1 MRVADGADDR
11 RDVRRLVT
19 RETDSRPLQR
29 WVTGAGVLLIVL
41 MIGADSYEAWQDY
54 DAAILRSEDT
64 QLAIARATAEQTA
77 RMVQEIDVV
86 LADQA
91 QRWGAAEGT
100 PAAREAAR
108 ERLQA
113 DVTRFP
119 FVHSMEIIGRDGRL
133 FATTAPSPDDDADYR
148 GRHFFAILEHASP
161 GTLYIGKPVGQ
172 DYRTFA
178 LGRAIRD
185 RYGAF
190 DGVVLVRVAFEYL
203 TGFYS
208 TINVDSSIRLVREDG
223 VVLAHYPTAASAEDI
238 SSGLIAGLRGSELV
252 RRDPQSDAKPQLRVL
267 RRVQGYPLLVE
278 LAQPMSS
285 VLSSWRYQELS
296 SISRTLTLAGLAG
309 ALIVVLRRVLRR
321 RDRLEQ
327 ERQRLERGLRDSQKA
342 EAVGFL
348 AASMVHDFNNVLG
361 AIVGYA
367 EVARTQIG
375 DDARVTQT
383 IDGLLAASER
393 ARLLVRR
400 VLTFDPHRSVV
411 HGALAIEPIVMEA
424 LALIR
429 ANLPASIAIL
439 PPEPGRAG
447 LINGDATEV
456 HQVVMNLCTNAVRA
470 MPAGG
475 QLQVRVE
482 AMQVDAARELTLGG
496 LQPGRWLRLS
506 IVDTGIGLLPDQLR
520 SMFDPFYTSRAGGDG
535 SGIGLTVVRNVV
547 SGMNGAIEVESRPG
561 SGTAMSV
568 YWPQVEPASAN
579 ANAQRAVQAVGAGQ
593 SILIVD
599 DEPELVRLAEE
610 IVASLGYEAI
620 GFSDAT
626 AAIASF
632 RHAPARFDAVLTDE
646 RMPMFQGTTLAEMI
660 HELRADIPILLVTG
674 HRERQTDM
682 RAQRAGIIE
691 VLDKPLRAGDLREAL
706 GRAFSIASLQPR
718 VRPAQPN
725 GHRA

>member
-1 MRVADGADDR
+1 MT
-11 RDVRRLVT
+11 RD
-19 RETDSRPLQR
+19 TDSRPLQR

-41 MIGADSYEAWQDY
+41 MVGADSYEAWQDY
-54 DAAILRSEDT
+54 DDAILRSEDT

-86 LADQA
+86 LAEQA
-91 QRWGAAEGT
+91 RRWGAAEGT

-133 FATTAPSPDDDADYR
+133 FATTAPGTDDDADYH
-148 GRHFFAILEHASP
+148 GRHFFSILEHASR

-178 LGRAIRD
+178 LGRAIHD

-190 DGVVLVRVAFEYL
+190 AGVVLARVAFEYL
-203 TGFYS
+203 TNFYS

-223 VVLAHYPTAASAEDI
+223 VVLAHYPTAASDEDI
-238 SSGLIAGLRGSELV
+238 SSSLIAGIRGLELV
-252 RRDPQSDAKPQLRVL
+252 RRDPQSSAKPNLRVF
-267 RRVQGYPLLVE
+267 RSVQSYPLLVE

-285 VLSSWRYQELS
+285 VLRSWRYQEIYS
-296 SISRTLTLAGLAG
+296 GARTLTLAALAG
-309 ALIVVLRRVLRR
+309 VLIVVLRRVLRR

-348 AASMVHDFNNVLG
+348 AASMAHDFNNVLG

-367 EVARTQIG
+367 EVARAQIG
-375 DDARVTQT
+375 DDARVTET
-383 IDGLLAASER
+383 LDGLLVASER
-393 ARLLVRR
+393 ARQLVRR

-411 HGALAIEPIVMEA
+411 HGALAIEPVVTEA
-424 LALIR
+424 LELIR
-429 ANLPASIAIL
+429 HGLPPSITIHPPGPAS
-439 PPEPGRAG
+439 AG

-475 QLQVRVE
+475 QLTVRVE
-482 AMQVDAARELTLGG
+482 AVQVDTPRDLTLGA
-496 LQPGRWLRLS
+496 LQPGRWLRVS
-506 IVDTGIGLLPDQLR
+506 IADTGIGLSPEQLQ
-520 SMFDPFYTSRAGGDG
+520 SIFDPFYTARASGDG
-535 SGIGLTVVRNVV
+535 SGIGLTVVRNIV
-547 SGMNGAIEVESRPG
+547 SSMKGAIEVESRPG
-561 SGTAMSV
+561 SGTTMNV
-568 YWPQVEPASAN
+568 YWPQVEPARAGTS
-579 ANAQRAVQAVGAGQ
+579 AQRAAQPVGAGQ
-593 SILIVD
+593 AVLIVD

-626 AAIASF
+626 AAIDSF
-632 RHAPARFDAVLTDE
+632 RRAPARFDAVLTDE
-646 RMPMFQGTTLAEMI
+646 RMPVLQGTTLARMI
-660 HELRADIPILLVTG
+660 HDLRADIPILLVTG
-674 HRERQTDM
+674 HRERQTDA
-682 RAQRAGIIE
+682 RALRAGVIE
-691 VLDKPLRAGDLREAL
+691 VLDKPLRAGDLRAAL
-706 GRAFSIASLQPR
+706 GRAFA
-718 VRPAQPN
+718 PAL
-725 GHRA
+725 

>member
-1 MRVADGADDR
+1 MT
-11 RDVRRLVT
+11 RD
-19 RETDSRPLQR
+19 TDSRPLQR

-41 MIGADSYEAWQDY
+41 MVGADSYEAWQDY
-54 DAAILRSEDT
+54 DDAILRSEDT

-91 QRWGAAEGT
+91 LRWGAADAT

-133 FATTAPSPDDDADYR
+133 FATTAPGPDDDADFS
-148 GRHFFAILEHASP
+148 GRHFFSILEHASR
-161 GTLYIGKPVGQ
+161 GMLYIGKPVGQ

-178 LGRAIRD
+178 LARAIHD

-190 DGVVLVRVAFEYL
+190 AGVVLVRVAFEYL
-203 TGFYS
+203 TSFYS

-223 VVLAHYPTAASAEDI
+223 VVLAHYPTVASDEDI
-238 SSGLIAGLRGSELV
+238 SSSLITAIRGLELV
-252 RRDPQSDAKPQLRVL
+252 RRDPQSSARPQLRVF

-278 LAQPMSS
+278 LGQPMSS
-285 VLSSWRYQELS
+285 VLRSWRHQELS
-296 SISRTLTLAGLAG
+296 SGARTLTLAALAG
-309 ALIVVLRRVLRR
+309 VLIVVLRRVLRR
-321 RDRLEQ
+321 RDRLEE

-348 AASMVHDFNNVLG
+348 AASMAHDFNNVLG

-367 EVARTQIG
+367 ELARAQIAR
-375 DDARVTQT
+375 DARATET

-393 ARLLVRR
+393 ARQLVRR

-411 HGALAIEPIVMEA
+411 HGALAIEPVVIEA
-424 LALIR
+424 LELIR
-429 ANLPASIAIL
+429 PGLPPAITIR
-439 PPEPGRAG
+439 PPEPGSAG
-447 LINGDATEV
+447 LINGDATEL

-475 QLQVRVE
+475 QLTVRVE
-482 AMQVDAARELTLGG
+482 AVQVDAPRDLTLGA

-506 IVDTGIGLLPDQLR
+506 IADTGIGLSSEQLQ
-520 SMFDPFYTSRAGGDG
+520 SIFAPFYSARANGDG
-535 SGIGLTVVRNVV
+535 SGIGLTVVRNIV
-547 SGMNGAIEVESRPG
+547 SGMKGAIEVESRPG
-561 SGTAMSV
+561 SGTTMSV
-568 YWPQVEPASAN
+568 YWPQVEPASAGTS
-579 ANAQRAVQAVGAGQ
+579 APRATQPVGAGQ
-593 SILIVD
+593 AVLIVD

-626 AAIASF
+626 AAIDSF
-632 RHAPARFDAVLTDE
+632 RRAPARFDAVLTDE
-646 RMPMFQGTTLAEMI
+646 RMPALQGTTLARMI
-660 HELRADIPILLVTG
+660 HDLRADIPILLVTG
-674 HRERQTDM
+674 HRERQTDA
-682 RAQRAGIIE
+682 RAVRAGIIE

-706 GRAFSIASLQPR
+706 GRAFAM
-718 VRPAQPN
+718 
-725 GHRA
+725 

>member
-1 MRVADGADDR
+1 
-11 RDVRRLVT
+11 VT
-19 RETDSRPLQR
+19 RDTDSRPLQR

-41 MIGADSYEAWQDY
+41 MVGADSYEAWQDY
-54 DAAILRSEDT
+54 DDAILRSEDT

-91 QRWGAAEGT
+91 LRWGAADAT

-133 FATTAPSPDDDADYR
+133 FATTAPGPDDDADFS
-148 GRHFFAILEHASP
+148 GRHFFSILEHASR
-161 GTLYIGKPVGQ
+161 GMLYIGKPVGQ

-178 LGRAIRD
+178 LARAIHD

-190 DGVVLVRVAFEYL
+190 AGVVLVRVAFEYL
-203 TGFYS
+203 TSFYS

-223 VVLAHYPTAASAEDI
+223 VVLAHYPTVASDEDI
-238 SSGLIAGLRGSELV
+238 SSSLITAIRGLELV
-252 RRDPQSDAKPQLRVL
+252 RRDPQSSARPQLRVF

-278 LAQPMSS
+278 LGQPMSS
-285 VLSSWRYQELS
+285 VLRSWRHQELS
-296 SISRTLTLAGLAG
+296 SGARTLTLAALAG
-309 ALIVVLRRVLRR
+309 VLIVVLRRVLRR
-321 RDRLEQ
+321 RDRLEE

-348 AASMVHDFNNVLG
+348 AASMAHDFNNVLG

-367 EVARTQIG
+367 ELARAQIAR
-375 DDARVTQT
+375 DARATET

-393 ARLLVRR
+393 ARQLVRR

-411 HGALAIEPIVMEA
+411 HGALAIEPVVIEA
-424 LALIR
+424 LELIR
-429 ANLPASIAIL
+429 PGLPPAITIR
-439 PPEPGRAG
+439 PPEPGSAG
-447 LINGDATEV
+447 LINGDATEL

-475 QLQVRVE
+475 QLTVRVE
-482 AMQVDAARELTLGG
+482 AVQVDAPRDLTLGA

-506 IVDTGIGLLPDQLR
+506 IADTGIGLSSEQLQ
-520 SMFDPFYTSRAGGDG
+520 SIFAPFYSARANGDG
-535 SGIGLTVVRNVV
+535 SGIGLTVVRNIV
-547 SGMNGAIEVESRPG
+547 SGMKGAIEVESRPG
-561 SGTAMSV
+561 SGTTMSV
-568 YWPQVEPASAN
+568 YWPQVEPASAGTS
-579 ANAQRAVQAVGAGQ
+579 APRATQPVGAGQ
-593 SILIVD
+593 AVLIVD

-626 AAIASF
+626 AAIDSF
-632 RHAPARFDAVLTDE
+632 RRAPARFDAVLTDE
-646 RMPMFQGTTLAEMI
+646 RMPALQGTTLARMI
-660 HELRADIPILLVTG
+660 HDLRADIPILLVTG
-674 HRERQTDM
+674 HRERQTDA
-682 RAQRAGIIE
+682 RAVRAGIIE

-706 GRAFSIASLQPR
+706 GRAFAM
-718 VRPAQPN
+718 
-725 GHRA
+725 

>member
-1 MRVADGADDR
+1 MSVAVGTDDR
-11 RDVRRLVT
+11 RDVRELVT

-54 DAAILRSEDT
+54 DTAILRSEDT

-77 RMVQEIDVV
+77 RMVQELDVV

-119 FVHSMEIIGRDGRL
+119 FVHSMEIIGRDGDL
-133 FATTAPSPDDDADYR
+133 FATTAPGPDDAADYR
-148 GRHFFAILEHASP
+148 GRHFFSTLAHAAP

-190 DGVVLVRVAFEYL
+190 AGVVVARVAFEYL

-208 TINVDSSIRLVREDG
+208 TISVDSSIRLVREDG
-223 VVLAHYPTAASAEDI
+223 VVLAHYPTLASAEEI
-238 SSGLIAGLRGSELV
+238 SSSLIADIRGSELV
-252 RRDPQSDAKPQLRVL
+252 RRDPPSRPKPQLRVL
-267 RRVQGYPLLVE
+267 RRVQGYPLLIE
-278 LAQPMSS
+278 LVQPMSS
-285 VLSSWRYQELS
+285 VLSAWRHQELS
-296 SISRTLTLAGLAG
+296 SFARTLTLAGLAG
-309 ALIVVLRRVLRR
+309 ALLIVLRRVLRR

-348 AASMVHDFNNVLG
+348 AASMAHDFNNVLG

-367 EVARTQIG
+367 EVARTQVDQG
-375 DDARVTQT
+375 SRVTAT

-393 ARLLVRR
+393 ARQLVRR

-411 HGALAIEPIVMEA
+411 HGPLAIEPIVVEA
-424 LALIR
+424 LTLLR
-429 ANLPASIAIL
+429 PGLPQSVTVR
-439 PPEPGRAG
+439 PPGPGHAG
-447 LINGDATEV
+447 LIIGDATEV
-456 HQVVMNLCTNAVRA
+456 HQVVMNLCTNGVRA

-475 QLQVRVE
+475 QLEVRVAAVE
-482 AMQVDAARELTLGG
+482 VDAPRTLTLGT
-496 LQPGRWLRLS
+496 LQPGRWIRLS
-506 IVDTGIGLLPDQLR
+506 IADTGIGLSPEQLQ
-520 SMFDPFYTSRAGGDG
+520 SIFDPFYTSRASGEG
-535 SGIGLTVVRNVV
+535 SGIGLTVVRNIV
-547 SGMNGAIEVESRPG
+547 SGMRGAIEVKSQPG
-561 SGTAMSV
+561 SGTTMNV
-568 YWPQVEPASAN
+568 YWPQAESATAG
-579 ANAQRAVQAVGAGQ
+579 ANLLRTAQPTGAGQ
-593 SILIVD
+593 AILIVD

-620 GFSDAT
+620 GFSDAS
-626 AAIASF
+626 AAIESF
-632 RHAPARFDAVLTDE
+632 RRAPERFDAVLTDE
-646 RMPMFQGTTLAEMI
+646 RMPVLHGTTLAAMI
-660 HELRADIPILLVTG
+660 HALRADIPILLVTG
-674 HRERQTDM
+674 HREKQTDA
-682 RAQRAGIIE
+682 RALRAGIIE
-691 VLDKPLRAGDLREAL
+691 VLDKPLRAGDLRAAL
-706 GRAFSIASLQPR
+706 GRAFA
-718 VRPAQPN
+718 A
-725 GHRA
+725 

>member
-1 MRVADGADDR
+1 MSVADRSDDR
-11 RDVRRLVT
+11 RDVRELVT
-19 RETDSRPLQR
+19 RGTDSRPLQR

-41 MIGADSYEAWQDY
+41 MVGADSYEAWQDY

-86 LADQA
+86 LAEQA

-119 FVHSMEIIGRDGRL
+119 FVHSMEIIDRDGRL
-133 FATTAPSPDDDADYR
+133 FATTSPGPDDVADYH
-148 GRHFFAILEHASP
+148 GRHFFSILEHAAP

-190 DGVVLVRVAFEYL
+190 AGVVIVRVAFEYL
-203 TGFYS
+203 TSFYS
-208 TINVDSSIRLVREDG
+208 TISVDSSIRLVREDG
-223 VVLAHYPTAASAEDI
+223 VVLAHYPTRASAEEI
-238 SSGLIAGLRGSELV
+238 SGSLLAEIRGSELV
-252 RRDPQSDAKPQLRVL
+252 RADPPAAAKPQLRVL
-267 RRVQGYPLLVE
+267 RRVQSYPLLVE

-285 VLSSWRYQELS
+285 VLSAWRHQELS
-296 SISRTLTLAGLAG
+296 SFARTLTLAALAG

-348 AASMVHDFNNVLG
+348 AASMAHDFNNVLG

-367 EVARTQIG
+367 EVARAQVEP
-375 DDARVTQT
+375 DERVTET
-383 IDGLLAASER
+383 LDGLLSASER
-393 ARLLVRR
+393 ARQLVRR

-411 HGALAIEPIVMEA
+411 HGALAIEPVVREA
-424 LALIR
+424 LSLLRPGLPQGITIR
-429 ANLPASIAIL
+429 PPAA
-439 PPEPGRAG
+439 EPVG

-470 MPAGG
+470 MPGGG
-475 QLQVRVE
+475 QLEVRVE
-482 AMQVDAARELTLGG
+482 AVQVDTARTLTLGS
-496 LQPGRWLRLS
+496 LQPGRWIRLS
-506 IVDTGIGLLPDQLR
+506 IADTGIGLSSEQLQ
-520 SMFDPFYTSRAGGDG
+520 SMFDPFYTSRASGEG
-535 SGIGLTVVRNVV
+535 SGIGLTVVRNIV
-547 SGMNGAIEVESRPG
+547 SDMQGAIEVNSRPG
-561 SGTAMSV
+561 SGTTMNV
-568 YWPQVEPASAN
+568 YWPQVEPPATDAN
-579 ANAQRAVQAVGAGQ
+579 LPRVEQPGGAGQ

-620 GFSDAT
+620 GFSDAS
-626 AAIASF
+626 AAIESF
-632 RHAPARFDAVLTDE
+632 RRAPQRFDAVLTDE
-646 RMPMFQGTTLAEMI
+646 RMPVLQGTSLAAMI
-660 HELRADIPILLVTG
+660 HALRTDIPILLVTG
-674 HRERQTDM
+674 HREKQTDV
-682 RAQRAGIIE
+682 RALRAGIIE

-706 GRAFSIASLQPR
+706 GRAFATI
-718 VRPAQPN
+718 
-725 GHRA
+725 H

>member
-1 MRVADGADDR
+1 
-11 RDVRRLVT
+11 VT

-29 WVTGAGVLLIVL
+29 WITGAGVLLIVL

-91 QRWGAAEGT
+91 QRWGAADGT

-133 FATTAPSPDDDADYR
+133 FATTAPGPDDAADYS
-148 GRHFFAILEHASP
+148 GRHWFSILEHASP

-190 DGVVLVRVAFEYL
+190 AGVVLARVAFEYL

-208 TINVDSSIRLVREDG
+208 TISVDSSIRLVREDG
-223 VVLAHYPTAASAEDI
+223 VVLAHYPTAASAEEI
-238 SSGLIAGLRGSELV
+238 SSGLIAGMRGSEVV
-252 RRDPQSDAKPQLRVL
+252 RRDPQSAAKPQLRVL
-267 RRVQGYPLLVE
+267 RRVQDYPLLVE

-285 VLSSWRYQELS
+285 VLSFWRYEELS
-296 SISRTLTLAGLAG
+296 SGARTLALAGLAG
-309 ALIVVLRRVLRR
+309 ALLIVLRRVLRR

-348 AASMVHDFNNVLG
+348 AASMAHDFNNVLG

-375 DDARVTQT
+375 DDARVSRTL
-383 IDGLLAASER
+383 DGLLAASER
-393 ARLLVRR
+393 ARQLVRR

-411 HGALAIEPIVMEA
+411 HGALAIEPIVDEA
-424 LALIR
+424 LALLR
-429 ANLPASIAIL
+429 AGLPASITIR
-439 PPEPGRAG
+439 PPDPGRAG
-447 LINGDATEV
+447 MISGDATEV

-475 QLQVRVE
+475 TLEVRVE
-482 AMQVDAARELTLGG
+482 AVQIDSPRDLTLGA
-496 LQPGRWLRLS
+496 LRPGRWLRLS
-506 IVDTGIGLLPDQLR
+506 IADTGIGLSPEQLR
-520 SMFDPFYTSRAGGDG
+520 SMFDPFYTSRTGGDG
-535 SGIGLTVVRNVV
+535 SGIGLTVVRNIV
-547 SGMNGAIEVESRPG
+547 SSMQGAIEVESRPG
-561 SGTAMSV
+561 SGTTMSV
-568 YWPQVEPASAN
+568 YWPQIEPESAGASAQRT
-579 ANAQRAVQAVGAGQ
+579 AQAIGAGQ
-593 SILIVD
+593 AILIVD

-620 GFSDAT
+620 GFSDPT
-626 AAIASF
+626 SAIESF
-632 RHAPARFDAVLTDE
+632 RRAPARFDAVLTDE
-646 RMPMFQGTTLAEMI
+646 RMPVLHGTALAQMI
-660 HELRADIPILLVTG
+660 HEQRADIPILLVTG
-674 HRERQTDM
+674 HRERQTDA
-682 RAQRAGIIE
+682 RAQRAGIVE
-691 VLDKPLRAGDLREAL
+691 VLDKPLRAGDLRAAL
-706 GRAFSIASLQPR
+706 GRALAVSTEISTR
-718 VRPAQPN
+718 
-725 GHRA
+725 RAETATQ

>member
-1 MRVADGADDR
+1 
-11 RDVRRLVT
+11 VT
-19 RETDSRPLQR
+19 RDTDSRPLQR

-41 MIGADSYEAWQDY
+41 MVGADSYEAWQDY
-54 DAAILRSEDT
+54 DDAILRSDNT

-91 QRWGAAEGT
+91 LRWGAADAT

-133 FATTAPSPDDDADYR
+133 FATTAPGPDDDADFS
-148 GRHFFAILEHASP
+148 GRHFFSILEHASR
-161 GTLYIGKPVGQ
+161 GMLYIGKPVGQ

-178 LGRAIRD
+178 LARAIHD

-190 DGVVLVRVAFEYL
+190 AGVVLVRVAFEYL
-203 TGFYS
+203 TSFYS

-223 VVLAHYPTAASAEDI
+223 VVLAHYPTVASDEDI
-238 SSGLIAGLRGSELV
+238 SSSLITAIRGLELV
-252 RRDPQSDAKPQLRVL
+252 RRDPQSSARPQLRVF

-278 LAQPMSS
+278 LGQPMSS
-285 VLSSWRYQELS
+285 VLRSWRHQELS
-296 SISRTLTLAGLAG
+296 SGARTLTLAALAG
-309 ALIVVLRRVLRR
+309 VLIVVLRRVLRR
-321 RDRLEQ
+321 RDRLEE

-348 AASMVHDFNNVLG
+348 AASMAHDFNNVLG

-367 EVARTQIG
+367 ELARAQIAR
-375 DDARVTQT
+375 DARATET

-393 ARLLVRR
+393 ARQLVRR

-411 HGALAIEPIVMEA
+411 HGALAIEPVVIEA
-424 LALIR
+424 LELIR
-429 ANLPASIAIL
+429 PGLPPAITIRQ
-439 PPEPGRAG
+439 PEPGSAG
-447 LINGDATEV
+447 LINGDATEL

-475 QLQVRVE
+475 QLTVRVE
-482 AMQVDAARELTLGG
+482 AVQVDAPRDLTLGA

-506 IVDTGIGLLPDQLR
+506 IADTGIGLSSEQLQ
-520 SMFDPFYTSRAGGDG
+520 SIFAPFYSARANGDG
-535 SGIGLTVVRNVV
+535 SGIGLTVVRNIV
-547 SGMNGAIEVESRPG
+547 SGMKGAIEVESRPG
-561 SGTAMSV
+561 SGTTMSV
-568 YWPQVEPASAN
+568 YWPQVEPASAGTS
-579 ANAQRAVQAVGAGQ
+579 APRATQPVGAGQ
-593 SILIVD
+593 AVLIVD

-626 AAIASF
+626 AAIDSF
-632 RHAPARFDAVLTDE
+632 RRAPARFDAVLTDE
-646 RMPMFQGTTLAEMI
+646 RMPALQGTTLARMI
-660 HELRADIPILLVTG
+660 HDLRADIPILLVTG
-674 HRERQTDM
+674 HRERQTDA
-682 RAQRAGIIE
+682 RAVRAGIIE

-706 GRAFSIASLQPR
+706 GRAFAM
-718 VRPAQPN
+718 
-725 GHRA
+725 

>member
-1 MRVADGADDR
+1 
-11 RDVRRLVT
+11 VT

-41 MIGADSYEAWQDY
+41 MVGADSYEAWQDY

-86 LADQA
+86 LAEQA
-91 QRWGAAEGT
+91 QRWGAADGT

-133 FATTAPSPDDDADYR
+133 FATTSPSPDDVADYH
-148 GRHFFAILEHASP
+148 GRHFFSILEHAAP

-185 RYGAF
+185 RYGVF
-190 DGVVLVRVAFEYL
+190 SGVVLVRVAFEYL
-203 TGFYS
+203 TSFYS
-208 TINVDSSIRLVREDG
+208 TISVDSSIRLVREDG
-223 VVLAHYPTAASAEDI
+223 VVLAHYPTSASAEEI
-238 SSGLIAGLRGSELV
+238 NGSLIAGIRGSELV
-252 RRDPQSDAKPQLRVL
+252 STDPPSAPKPHLRVL
-267 RRVQGYPLLVE
+267 RRVQSYPLLIE
-278 LAQPMSS
+278 LVQPMSS
-285 VLSSWRYQELS
+285 VLSAWRHQELS
-296 SISRTLTLAGLAG
+296 SFARTLTLAGLAG
-309 ALIVVLRRVLRR
+309 GLIVVLRRVLRR

-348 AASMVHDFNNVLG
+348 AASMAHDFNNVLG

-367 EVARTQIG
+367 EVARTQV
-375 DDARVTQT
+375 DPDERVTET
-383 IDGLLAASER
+383 LDGLLAASER

-400 VLTFDPHRSVV
+400 VLTFDPHRSVA
-411 HGALAIEPIVMEA
+411 HGALQIEPVVREA
-424 LALIR
+424 LALVR
-429 ANLPASIAIL
+429 PGMPQSITMR
-439 PPEPGRAG
+439 PPEAGTVG

-470 MPAGG
+470 MPSGG

-482 AMQVDAARELTLGG
+482 AVQVDTARTLTLGA
-496 LQPGRWLRLS
+496 LQPGRWIRLS
-506 IVDTGIGLLPDQLR
+506 IADTGIGLSSEQLQ
-520 SMFDPFYTSRAGGDG
+520 SIFDPFYTSRASGDG
-535 SGIGLTVVRNVV
+535 SGIGLTVVRNIV
-547 SGMNGAIEVESRPG
+547 SSMQGAIEVDSRPG
-561 SGTAMSV
+561 SGTTMNV
-568 YWPQVEPASAN
+568 YWPQVGPAATDAN
-579 ANAQRAVQAVGAGQ
+579 LPRVAQPGGEGQA
-593 SILIVD
+593 ILIVD

-620 GFSDAT
+620 GFSDAS
-626 AAIASF
+626 AAIESF
-632 RHAPARFDAVLTDE
+632 RRTPQRFDAVLTDE
-646 RMPMFQGTTLAEMI
+646 RMPVLQGTTLAAMI
-660 HELRADIPILLVTG
+660 HALRSDIPILLVTG
-674 HRERQTDM
+674 HREKQTDL
-682 RAQRAGIIE
+682 RALRAGIIE

-706 GRAFSIASLQPR
+706 GRAFATI
-718 VRPAQPN
+718 
-725 GHRA
+725 H